1 VTAAPAPGYNFLGW
15 SGTSAWL
22 DNPIAVDMSASKT
35 LTATFGKAFNPTTY
49 LNPVLPGDHPD
60 MNIYREGDDF
70 YLVGSNFHRMPAFEI
85 LRSTDLV
92 RWERVTRV
100 VHSTAAALEEQ
111 TGPGQGTWCG
121 FIVKADD
128 VPGLLL
134 RRRHPAFLLG
144 AEPRRP
150 VVRA

>member
-1 VTAAPAPGYNFLGW
+1 MTAAPAPGYNFLGW

-70 YLVGSNFHRMPAFEI
+70 YLVGSNFHRMPSFEI

-100 VHSTAAALEEQ
+100 VHSSGA
-111 TGPGQGTWCG
+111 GQPEGTHRECDEG
-121 FIVKADD
+121 YVI
-128 VPGLLL
+128 P
-134 RRRHPAFLLG
+134 LG
-144 AEPRRP
+144 A
-150 VVRA
+150 RACCPALLCTVTPPSHGINSRELER